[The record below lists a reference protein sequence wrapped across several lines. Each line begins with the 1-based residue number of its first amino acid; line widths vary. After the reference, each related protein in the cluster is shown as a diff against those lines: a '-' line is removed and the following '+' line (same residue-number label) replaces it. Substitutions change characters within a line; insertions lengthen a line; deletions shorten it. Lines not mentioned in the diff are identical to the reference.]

1 MKLYF
6 RHKSDDAY
14 IYKLLHRPN
23 PVAPVI
29 SVVSA
34 SAIFPVFNSGAGDME
49 IK

>member
-1 MKLYF
+1 MRYF

-23 PVAPVI
+23 PVA
-29 SVVSA
+29 SA